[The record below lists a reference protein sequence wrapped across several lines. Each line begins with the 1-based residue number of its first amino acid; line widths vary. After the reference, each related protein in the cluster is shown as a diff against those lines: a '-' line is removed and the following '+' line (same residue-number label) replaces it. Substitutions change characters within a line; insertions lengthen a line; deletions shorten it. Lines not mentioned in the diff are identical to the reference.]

1 MRILFLAVLFW
12 INSVSAQLAE
22 PPTPWFIRTVLVTAV
37 GATAAQAHRQA
48 ESQAMTQ
55 TGARAW
61 HNTAVTNTTVVY
73 TQRTATGYE
82 TQVWVTVKSIH

>member
-1 MRILFLAVLFW
+1 MRIIILALLFW
-12 INSVSAQLAE
+12 ITGVSAELAQ
-22 PPTPWFIRTVLVTAV
+22 PPTPWFLRTVLVTAT

-48 ESQAMTQ
+48 EAQAMTQ

>member
-1 MRILFLAVLFW
+1 MLFW
-12 INSVSAQLAE
+12 VNGVSAQLAE
-22 PPTPWFIRTVLVTAV
+22 PPTPWFLRTVLVTAV
-37 GATAAQAHRQA
+37 GATPALAHKQA
-48 ESQAMTQ
+48 EDQAMSQ
-55 TGARAW
+55 SGARAW